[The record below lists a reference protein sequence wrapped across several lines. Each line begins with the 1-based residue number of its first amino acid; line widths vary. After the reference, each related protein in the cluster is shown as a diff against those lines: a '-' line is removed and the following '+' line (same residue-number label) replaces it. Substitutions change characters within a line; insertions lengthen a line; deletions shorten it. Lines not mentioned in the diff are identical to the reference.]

1 MLSKFLIAIGS
12 IYFFFNGI
20 RAWCAVYQN
29 NFSSVSGYTNTALV
43 GVLVIFIGCLVGLSN
58 E

>member
-1 MLSKFLIAIGS
+1 MSKFLIAIGS

-29 NFSSVSGYTNTALV
+29 DFSSVSGYTNTALV
-43 GVLVIFIGCLVGLSN
+43 GALVVLAGCLVGLRN
-58 E
+58 N